1 MSQDLNDNNKENN
14 LKEQVMSRIQ
24 GDLETI
30 EESLVKNLG
39 ANLELARE
47 IAGHLLFGNGK
58 RLRPLLMIFSAKMC
72 EYKEKSKS
80 ASLIDFAVA
89 FEFLHAAT
97 LLHDDVIDEAD
108 KRRGQKAAHK
118 IWGAPKAILTG
129 DFLLARSLSLA
140 AKTEN
145 LEIISVISRIT
156 EEMSQGEIDQL
167 NQKGNINFSEDEY
180 LKIIRRKTAV
190 LIEGA
195 CKCGALLAGAP
206 KDKEDALFNYGHHL
220 GMAFQMADDLLDYT
234 AEAATLGKNPGADLR
249 EGKLTL
255 PLIKTLEQASEEDRA
270 KIEKMIKDVEFD
282 QKEFDMLVVMIRE
295 YKGIEY
301 TEEKALKHVEKAKA
315 CLEIF
320 ESSEQKELLTL
331 LADYSIK
338 RKV

>member
-1 MSQDLNDNNKENN
+1 MNQEVKGNS
-14 LKEQVMSRIQ
+14 LKNQVMDRIK
-24 GDLETI
+24 GDLGKI
-30 EESLVKNLG
+30 EESLVKNLN
-39 ANLELARE
+39 ANLELVRE

-80 ASLIDFAVA
+80 ASLVDFAIV
-89 FEFLHAAT
+89 FEYLHAAT

-108 KRRGQKAAHK
+108 KRRGKKAAHR
-118 IWGAPKAILTG
+118 IWDAPKVILTG
-129 DFLLARSLSLA
+129 DFLLARSLSIA
-140 AKTEN
+140 TKTEN
-145 LEIISVISRIT
+145 LAIISVIARIT
-156 EEMSQGEIDQL
+156 EEMSQGEIEQL
-167 NQKGNINFSEDEY
+167 NQKGNLDLSEEEY

-195 CKCGALLAGAP
+195 CKCGALLANAP
-206 KDKEDALFNYGHHL
+206 EDKEDALFNYGHHL

-234 AEAATLGKNPGADLR
+234 SDVETLGKNPGADLR

-255 PLIKTLEQASEEDRA
+255 PLIRTLKRASKKDKS
-270 KIEKMIKDVEFD
+270 KIEKMIQSLEFDQVEFD
-282 QKEFDMLVVMIRE
+282 ELVSMIHD

-301 TEEKALKHVEKAKA
+301 TKAKAVEHVRKAKA

-320 ESSEQKELLTL
+320 EPSEQKELLIM
-331 LADYSIK
+331 LADYSIT

>member
-1 MSQDLNDNNKENN
+1 MTQDLKSM
-14 LKEQVMSRIQ
+14 VMAKIQ
-24 GDLETI
+24 GDLGKI
-30 EESLVKNLG
+30 EESLVKNLN
-39 ANLELARE
+39 ANLELVRE
-47 IAGHLLFGNGK
+47 IAGHLLFSNGK

-72 EYKEKSKS
+72 GYKEKPGP
-80 ASLIDFAVA
+80 ATLIDFAIV
-89 FEFLHAAT
+89 FEYLHAAT

-108 KRRGQKAAHK
+108 LRRGKKVAHK
-118 IWGAPKAILTG
+118 IWEAPKVILTG
-129 DFLLARSLSLA
+129 DFLLARSLSIA
-140 AKTEN
+140 TKTEN
-145 LEIISVISRIT
+145 LDIISVISRIT

-167 NQKGNINFSEDEY
+167 SQKGNPDLSEDEY

-195 CKCGALLAGAP
+195 CKCGALLADAP
-206 KDKEDALFNYGHHL
+206 KEKEDALFNYGHHL

-234 AEAATLGKNPGADLR
+234 SEAETLGKNPGADLR

-255 PLIKTLEQASEEDRA
+255 PLIKTLKRASKED
-270 KIEKMIKDVEFD
+270 KVIIKKMIKDVEFD
-282 QKEFDMLVVMIRE
+282 QADFKKLVSMIHE

-301 TEEKALKHVEKAKA
+301 TEIKAIEHVKNAKI

-320 ESSEQKELLTL
+320 EPSEQKELLTM